1 MKSSTPGE
9 EGQFKGQHFNKSLRE
24 DVNRRPGAYE
34 ADLVRLA

>member
-24 DVNRRPGAYE
+24 DVNSAYE